1 MKLLNLNK
9 RAMLN
14 FNSNYILRY
23 RFVCLLLSA
32 GYFIYQFTQAN
43 YENFGIQFR
52 YLTIWALTGATI
64 SSYLLYISKRNN
76 LPEAYHAFVSAVAV
90 LNAMVVF
97 LYWKLYFID
106 PSLVNSLGSMVWF
119 QEYYLH
125 MLGPLLIILDALFFN
140 KSFSQI
146 KKGALTIVGIC
157 LLYVVWTEALTAP
170 LNATPVGSVTSG
182 LPYPFLNNM
191 MFSERL
197 GFYATTTLTG
207 LGFYFLGWLLTKMK
221 SLLLS

>member
-1 MKLLNLNK
+1 VLDF
-9 RAMLN
+9 RSN
-14 FNSNYILRY
+14 FIQRY
-23 RFVCLLLSA
+23 RLVCLVLA
-32 GYFIYQFTQAN
+32 VAYFVYQFTATN

-52 YLTIWALTGATI
+52 YLTIWSLTGAMV
-64 SSYLLYISKRNN
+64 SSYLLYRSKRNN

-106 PSLVNSLGSMVWF
+106 PSLVNYSGSIVWF

-125 MLGPLLIILDALFFN
+125 ALGPLLIIFDALFFN
-140 KSFSQI
+140 RSFQQI
-146 KKGALTIVGIC
+146 RNGALAIVGMC
-157 LLYVVWTEALTAP
+157 LLYVLWTEAVTAP
-170 LNATPVGSVTSG
+170 LNFTPEGSVTSG

-191 MFSERL
+191 VFMERL
-197 GFYATTTLTG
+197 SFYATTTLTG
-207 LGFYFLGWLLTKMK
+207 LGFYFLGWLLTKIK

>member
-1 MKLLNLNK
+1 
-9 RAMLN
+9 MLSFSSN
-14 FNSNYILRY
+14 FILRY
-23 RFVCLLLSA
+23 RLVCLVLSIA
-32 GYFIYQFTQAN
+32 YFVYQFTAAN

-52 YLTIWALTGATI
+52 YLTIWSLTGAMI
-64 SSYLLYISKRNN
+64 SSYLLYRSKRNN

-106 PSLVNSLGSMVWF
+106 PSLVNYSGSIVWF

-125 MLGPLLIILDALFFN
+125 ALGPLLIIFDALFIN
-140 KSFSQI
+140 RSFSKI
-146 KKGALTIVGIC
+146 KKGTITIVGIC
-157 LLYVVWTEALTAP
+157 LLYVLWSEAITAP
-170 LNATPVGSVTSG
+170 LNATPEGSVTSG

-191 MFSERL
+191 VFSERL
-197 GFYATTTLTG
+197 SFYATTTLTG
-207 LGFYFLGWLLTKMK
+207 LGFYFLGWLLTKVK

>member
-1 MKLLNLNK
+1 
-9 RAMLN
+9 MLSFSSN
-14 FNSNYILRY
+14 FILRY
-23 RFVCLLLSA
+23 RLVCLVLSIA
-32 GYFIYQFTQAN
+32 YFVYQFTAAN

-52 YLTIWALTGATI
+52 YLTIWSLTGAMI
-64 SSYLLYISKRNN
+64 SSYLLYRLKRSN

-106 PSLVNSLGSMVWF
+106 PSLVNYSGSMVWF

-125 MLGPLLIILDALFFN
+125 ALGPLLIIFDALFIN
-140 KSFSQI
+140 RSFLQI
-146 KKGALTIVGIC
+146 KKGTITIVGIC
-157 LLYVVWTEALTAP
+157 LLYVLWSEAITAP
-170 LNATPVGSVTSG
+170 LNATPEGSVTSG

-191 MFSERL
+191 VFSERL
-197 GFYATTTLTG
+197 SFYATTTLTG
-207 LGFYFLGWLLTKMK
+207 LGFYFLGWLLTKVK

>member
-1 MKLLNLNK
+1 
-9 RAMLN
+9 MLDFRSN
-14 FNSNYILRY
+14 FIQRY
-23 RFVCLLLSA
+23 RLVCLVLSVA
-32 GYFIYQFTQAN
+32 YFVYQFTATN

-52 YLTIWALTGATI
+52 YLTIWSLTGAMV
-64 SSYLLYISKRNN
+64 SSYLLYRSKRNN

-106 PSLVNSLGSMVWF
+106 PSLVNYSGSIVWF

-125 MLGPLLIILDALFFN
+125 ALGPLLIIFDALFFN
-140 KSFSQI
+140 RSFQQI
-146 KKGALTIVGIC
+146 RNGALAIVGMC
-157 LLYVVWTEALTAP
+157 LLYVLWTEAVTAP
-170 LNATPVGSVTSG
+170 LNFTPEGSVTSG

-191 MFSERL
+191 VFMERL
-197 GFYATTTLTG
+197 SFYATTTLTG
-207 LGFYFLGWLLTKMK
+207 LGFYFLGWLLTKIK